1 MSYNSKYK
9 GQEIEAML
17 DRISNGEIGGGGSI
31 PVETDPIFLES
42 PAASITEEKKE
53 EWDNKVD
60 FVNPELKMAEVNG
73 FQDDSGTTYALPN
86 SSVNNTN
93 EANLTIAIADANFV
107 IGEGMVDGDDN
118 RFALPT
124 NNAGLAD
131 SQVLATKQDV
141 ANNKNLIYKANSAT
155 SGTLN
160 LEANVCHHFPNPLNG
175 TFTIQQPTNYSN
187 NNAAL
192 VESRIV
198 FTTGTTVPSIV
209 FRFTAATRW
218 ANGVAPTFEANT
230 TYEISLFFPA
240 DVNTKG
246 PLGVCVGFKQA

>member
-17 DRISNGEIGGGGSI
+17 DRISNGEIGGGGG
-31 PVETDPIFLES
+31 VQY
-42 PAASITEEKKE
+42 
-53 EWDNKVD
+53 
-60 FVNPELKMAEVNG
+60 VNPELKMAEVNG

-86 SSVNNTN
+86 SSVNNAN

-118 RFALPT
+118 QFALPT
-124 NNAGLAD
+124 NNAGLDD
-131 SQVLATKQDV
+131 SHVLATKQYV
-141 ANNKNLIYKANSAT
+141 VNNKNLIYKANSAT